1 MRKHIDSELF
11 EDFDCI
17 IEEEELGKEYQ
28 EVYDINI
35 KIRVKA
41 YDADTALDIVT
52 DEVDYFFN
60 KLKKNTMK
68 SKKIQVE
75 DYEIDAEIAE
85 LE

>member
-60 KLKKNTMK
+60 KLKKNTTK

>member
-60 KLKKNTMK
+60 KLKKNIMK